1 MAVKSGNIYFH
12 FPEKGVQLRNRNAL
26 KAFLLSM
33 AKREGKQVETIN
45 YIFCSDAYL
54 LKVNREYLGHDYY
67 TDIIT
72 FELSERGEPLIAD
85 IFISIDRVK
94 DNSIFFEVSFK
105 RELLRVIIHGML
117 HLCGYTDKSK
127 AQKQKMRD
135 LEDHYLD
142 KYLRS
147 T

>member
-12 FPEKGVQLRNRNAL
+12 FPENDFQLRNRNAL
-26 KAFLLSM
+26 KAFLLRI

-45 YIFCSDAYL
+45 YIYCSDAYL
-54 LKVNREYLGHDYY
+54 LKVNKEYLGHDYY

-94 DNSIFFEVSFK
+94 DNSISFDVSFK

-127 AQKQKMRD
+127 AQKQEMRD
-135 LEDHYLD
+135 LEDHYLNN
-142 KYLRS
+142 YLRS

>member
-1 MAVKSGNIYFH
+1 MAVKSGNIFFH
-12 FPEKGVQLRNRNAL
+12 YPEWGFELRTRSTL

-33 AKREGKQVETIN
+33 TRKEGKKVDTIN
-45 YIFCSDAYL
+45 YIFCNDAYL
-54 LKVNREYLGHDYY
+54 LMINQEYLGHDYY

-72 FELSERGEPLIAD
+72 FELSESGDALVAD
-85 IFISIDRVK
+85 IFISIDRVR
-94 DNSIFFEVSFK
+94 DNSVAFKVSFK

-117 HLCGYTDKSK
+117 HLCGYSDKSK

-135 LEDHYLD
+135 MEDVYLN
-142 KYLRS
+142 KFLRS